1 MIPKVANIGSGK
13 KYNPSFLNIDI
24 SPYVKT
30 DVVAD
35 ISRLDFGVAYAS
47 ERFGVVVF
55 EEEQFDCIHAH
66 DVLEHIP
73 DLVSAM
79 TVCKRLLK
87 YGGEMHI
94 TVPYDL
100 SLGAWQ
106 DPTHVRA
113 FNENSWKYYDE
124 WNWYLGWKDR
134 LQLKKMSFR
143 LAEGVTADVGIE
155 ILLRQPRAV
164 DAMIV
169 ELVRVARLAD

>member
-1 MIPKVANIGSGK
+1 MIPKIINIGSGK
-13 KYNPSFLNIDI
+13 KYNPSFLNLDI
-24 SPYVKT
+24 SHHVKT
-30 DVVAD
+30 DVVVD
-35 ISRLDFGVAYAS
+35 ISKLKFGEVYS
-47 ERFGVVVF
+47 CERFGTVVF
-55 EEEQFDCIHAH
+55 EEEQFDLIHAH

-79 TVCKRLLK
+79 TVCKKLLN

-124 WNWYLGWKDR
+124 WNWYLGWTDKLVLR
-134 LQLKKMSFR
+134 ELNFR
-143 LAEGVTADVGIE
+143 LSASADRTQPLDS
-155 ILLRQPRAV
+155 LLRTPRAI
-164 DAMIV
+164 DAMLLR
-169 ELVRVARLAD
+169 LVRDR